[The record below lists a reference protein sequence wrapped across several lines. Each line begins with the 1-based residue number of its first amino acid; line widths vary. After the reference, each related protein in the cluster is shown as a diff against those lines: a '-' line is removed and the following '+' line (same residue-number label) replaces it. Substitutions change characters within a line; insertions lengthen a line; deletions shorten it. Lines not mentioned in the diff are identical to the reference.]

1 MSEGAQDAHFFGSDS
16 SDSSVGG
23 ISQRV
28 QPPGQTRSRLEELTT
43 ANRRKDEFLAM
54 LGHELRSP
62 LGTIDNAIRL
72 LRCQAA
78 ETPAWQRTHALLQRQ
93 VRRMTHLVDDLL
105 DLSGITSGHL
115 RLQLER
121 IDLCVIV
128 RNAIESL
135 ESNIRESNHQL
146 TVLLPD
152 EPVWVQGDANRLE
165 QVFVN
170 LLANASR
177 YTNAG
182 GELTVY
188 GHTQGDLAVVRVRDS
203 GIGIEPHVLPHIF
216 DLFWRADEAASR
228 SKAGLGVGLTVVRN
242 LVELHGGSITAASAG
257 TGKGSEFTVYLSR
270 EL

>member
-1 MSEGAQDAHFFGSDS
+1 MSAGAQDAHLFGSDG
-16 SDSSVGG
+16 SDNGVGA
-23 ISQRV
+23 ISHI
-28 QPPGQTRSRLEELTT
+28 QPSGHTGSRLEELTT

-72 LRCQAA
+72 LRCQAS

-105 DLSGITSGHL
+105 DLSGISSGHL

-135 ESNIRESNHQL
+135 EPNIRENNHRL
-146 TVLLPD
+146 IVLLPD
-152 EPVWVQGDANRLE
+152 EPVWLQGDADRLE

-170 LLANASR
+170 LIANASR
-177 YTNAG
+177 YTNVD
-182 GELTVY
+182 GELTVS
-188 GHTQGDLAVVRVRDS
+188 GHTQGDLAVIRVRDS